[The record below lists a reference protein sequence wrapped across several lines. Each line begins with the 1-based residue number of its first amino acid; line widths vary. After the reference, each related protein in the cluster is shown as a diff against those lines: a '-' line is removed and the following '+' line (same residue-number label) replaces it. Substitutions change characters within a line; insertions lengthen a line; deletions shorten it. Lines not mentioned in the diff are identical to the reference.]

1 MPLVDAYA
9 SSKKN
14 NVMKDTWGHLYPEN
28 GSSHKGVVI
37 LATGGSSMN
46 TLDRHF
52 PTLENSPM
60 EFELSHNVWRHE
72 KLKNLD
78 WDLCAMYKVTCIL
91 NFSDDCEDMFLG
103 EDIGN
108 VEILGIECLTKYEF

>member
-1 MPLVDAYA
+1 MSLVDVNQ

-28 GSSHKGVVI
+28 GTSHKGVVI
-37 LATGGSSMN
+37 LTTGDSSIN
-46 TLDRHF
+46 ILDRHF
-52 PTLENSPM
+52 PTLDKSPM

-91 NFSDDCEDMFLG
+91 NFSDDCEDMFLVEG
-103 EDIGN
+103 VGN
-108 VEILGIECLTKYEF
+108 IEVLNLECLAKYEL